1 MIASGAAVA
10 PVFIVIALGWAARA
24 AGLIPREHWVGVD
37 RLAYWAFFPALIFT
51 YIARADF
58 SSLATG
64 PFLLAVTGG
73 FVSMGA
79 LAFVLKPALRGV
91 AGPAYTSFVQGCVR
105 WNGSVFVAAVGAVF
119 GPEAL
124 AIAALVFAPAVVIA
138 NVFAVGALS
147 IWGEG
152 AAPSWPAFTRR
163 LATNP
168 FVLACVLGAL
178 ANLSGLFVGGPAL
191 AALDLLADAAIAG
204 GLMGVGAGLNL
215 AALRRTAPVLVL
227 SVVVKLAVMPLVLWG
242 WARLM
247 DLEPL
252 ATAVLVCAG
261 ATPGAAASYVLAR
274 QLGGDAELVAGHV
287 TATVLL
293 SVVTLPLWIALAT
306 ASL

>member
-1 MIASGAAVA
+1 VIGTAAAVA

-24 AGLIPREHWVGVD
+24 GGLIPRDHWTGID

-51 YIARADF
+51 NIARADF
-58 SSLATG
+58 SGLAAG

-79 LAFVLKPALRGV
+79 LAFALKPLMGDIRG
-91 AGPAYTSFVQGCVR
+91 PTYTSFVQGCVR
-105 WNGSVFVAAVGAVF
+105 WNGSVFIAAVGAVF
-119 GPEAL
+119 EPEAL

-138 NVFAVGALS
+138 NIFAVGALS

-152 AAPSWPAFTRR
+152 AAPSLGSFARR

-168 FVLACVLGAL
+168 FVLACLLGAL
-178 ANLSGLFVGGPAL
+178 ANLSGLFVEGPAV

-215 AALRRTAPVLVL
+215 AALRGVAPVLGL
-227 SVVVKLAVMPLVLWG
+227 SVFVKLAVMPAVLWG
-242 WARLM
+242 WAALLGL
-247 DLEPL
+247 DPL

-293 SVVTLPLWIALAT
+293 SVVTLPLWLALA
-306 ASL
+306 AAA